1 MNRCSGLSPA
11 NAIQPP
17 QVSRD
22 FRFPCP
28 AKLEFVI
35 LSLLRF
41 LQCKFP
47 SKLPFRIKNLG
58 TSIPQSS
65 CANAGI
71 GRGLDCLQRGQNEQ
85 PNATTR
91 S

>member
-22 FRFPCP
+22 FGFPCP

-35 LSLLRF
+35 LSLLRRF
-41 LQCKFP
+41 LQRKFP
-47 SKLPFRIKNLG
+47 SKLPFGIKNLG

-71 GRGLDCLQRGQNEQ
+71 GRGLDCLPER
-85 PNATTR
+85 PK
-91 S
+91 